1 MPNTQWGQT
10 NRKVGV
16 WSRERIIAGLVPKNP
31 PTSLKHFSK
40 AFLKARWERVIPKG
54 MWSTPAQFSGW
65 WWSILSHQQVWGL
78 RAHDRQ
84 VVHFFHLVV
93 VFSKWKT
100 QEICMRYYYLGS
112 QRGTTAEDM
121 GEGSV
126 LGRPRSVLLRYRFY
140 VMYILPQFLKS
151 RTPSYF
157 INMIPSNRSLV
168 IM

>member
-1 MPNTQWGQT
+1 
-10 NRKVGV
+10 
-16 WSRERIIAGLVPKNP
+16 
-31 PTSLKHFSK
+31 
-40 AFLKARWERVIPKG
+40 
-54 MWSTPAQFSGW
+54 
-65 WWSILSHQQVWGL
+65 
-78 RAHDRQ
+78 
-84 VVHFFHLVV
+84 
-93 VFSKWKT
+93 
-100 QEICMRYYYLGS
+100 MRYYYLGS